1 MYCLEKKLKKYNYK
15 DQIHAWVS
23 NHYFRVSSLKEFA
36 ENSNFWFKDSNDF
49 NKGLIHFNMYEAWY
63 LMTDSKQGLDFLE
76 FVKKYFRSPQKDH
89 DFYFKRTETLINFL
103 CTKSHDNVRFSAGLY
118 LYTNAVIFNTICD
131 LQNQMTKLYQYFIN
145 RAINSDLRWL
155 TYALFLYETY
165 FRLNKGEKKIY
176 NEDPVSFYK
185 YAEGKLSILQ

>member
-1 MYCLEKKLKKYNYK
+1 MYCLEKKLKRYNYK

-23 NHYFRVSSLKEFA
+23 NYYFRVSSLKEFA
-36 ENSNFWFKDSNDF
+36 EKTTFSFKDNS
-49 NKGLIHFNMYEAWY
+49 LIHLNAYEAWY
-63 LMTDSKQGLDFLE
+63 LMTDSNQGLDFLE
-76 FVKKYFRSPQKDH
+76 FVKKYFRSPQEDH

-145 RAINSDLRWL
+145 RATSSDLRWL

-165 FRLNKGEKKIY
+165 FRLNKGEKEIY
-176 NEDPVSFYK
+176 NKDPISFYK

>member
-1 MYCLEKKLKKYNYK
+1 MYCLEKKLKRYNYK
-15 DQIHAWVS
+15 DQIHAWIS

-36 ENSNFWFKDSNDF
+36 ENATFGFKDSSF
-49 NKGLIHFNMYEAWY
+49 IHFNEYEAWY
-63 LMTDSKQGLDFLE
+63 LMTDSNQGLDFLK
-76 FVKKYFRSPQKDH
+76 FVKKYFKSPQEDH

-131 LQNQMTKLYQYFIN
+131 LQNQITKLYQYFIN
-145 RAINSDLRWL
+145 RATNSDLRWL

-165 FRLNKGEKKIY
+165 FRLNKKEKNIY
-176 NEDPVSFYK
+176 NEDPLNFYK
-185 YAEGKLSILQ
+185 YAEGKLAILQ

>member
-15 DQIHAWVS
+15 DQIHAWIS
-23 NHYFRVSSLKEFA
+23 NYYFRTGSLKEFA
-36 ENSNFWFKDSNDF
+36 EKTNFAFRNSIGLSYF
-49 NKGLIHFNMYEAWY
+49 NEYEAWY
-63 LMTDSKQGLDFLE
+63 LIIDTDQGLDFLR
-76 FVKKYFRSPQKDH
+76 FIKKYFNSPQEDH

-103 CTKSHDNVRFSAGLY
+103 CSKSHDNVRFSASLY
-118 LYTNAVIFNTICD
+118 LYTNTVIFNTICD
-131 LQNQMTKLYQYFIN
+131 LQNQATKLYQYFIN
-145 RAINSDLRWL
+145 RATSSDLRWL

-165 FRLNKGEKKIY
+165 FRLNKREKKIY